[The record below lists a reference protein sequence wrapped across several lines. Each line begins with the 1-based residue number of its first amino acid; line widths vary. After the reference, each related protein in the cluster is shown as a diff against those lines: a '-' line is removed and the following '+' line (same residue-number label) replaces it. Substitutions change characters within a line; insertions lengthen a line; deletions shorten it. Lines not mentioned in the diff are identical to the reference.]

1 MRKRSG
7 FTLIELLVV
16 IAIIALLLAM
26 LLPSLQRVRKQ
37 AKAVKCRANLK
48 QWAIIFDVRLA
59 DEEGRFADGE
69 EPRWE
74 CPADPILYYG
84 GDFDEHYLCPMAVK
98 FGVDRQFNS
107 SQAWICPNHKRR
119 SGSYGLN
126 GWCVSMR
133 FQRPQNLEEL
143 GWRDIN
149 HKGASNIP
157 LLLDARR
164 PGGWPQVISR
174 PPAYRDAPDLSV
186 WPSQGMDPFC
196 IDRHDGFINGL
207 FMDWSV
213 RRIGLKELWTLK
225 WHRQFDTTNSWT
237 RAGGVQPG
245 DWPEWIAGF
254 RDY

>member
-1 MRKRSG
+1 MRKRGG

-16 IAIIALLLAM
+16 IAIIALLLAV
-26 LLPSLQRVRKQ
+26 LLPALQRVRNQ
-37 AKAVKCRANLK
+37 AKAVKCRANLR

-84 GDFDEHYLCPMAVK
+84 GDFDEHYLCPMAAK
-98 FGVDRQFNS
+98 FGVDRQIGS
-107 SQAWICPNHKRR
+107 SQAWICPND
-119 SGSYGLN
+119 
-126 GWCVSMR
+126 
-133 FQRPQNLEEL
+133 EL
-143 GWRDIN
+143 GWHNIN

-164 PGGWPQVISR
+164 PGGWPQVFSQ
-174 PPAYRDAPDLSV
+174 PPAFRDAPDLSI

-213 RRIGLKELWTLK
+213 RRVGLKELWTLK
-225 WHRQFDTTNSWT
+225 WHRQFDTTNQWT

-245 DWPEWIAGF
+245 DWPDWIAGF
-254 RDY
+254 KDY